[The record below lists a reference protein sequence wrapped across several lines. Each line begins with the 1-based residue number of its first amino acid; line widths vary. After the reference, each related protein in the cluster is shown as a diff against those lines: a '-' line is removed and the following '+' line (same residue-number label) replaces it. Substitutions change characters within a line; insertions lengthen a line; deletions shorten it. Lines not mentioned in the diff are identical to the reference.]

1 MGSCPVKQAAMAKT
15 NQDAGYV
22 EVQIGN
28 SYLVCKHNQSYNT
41 EDDMEKIKK
50 KFIETMTN
58 RQTADFLR
66 SLASGIESGKL
77 ELEEE
82 TYDWAEIEKIKIS
95 FKNQESQLLVKTK
108 LKGET
113 SMDLEM
119 DFEEEDTDPGSA
131 DDIPPDYKKLK
142 KRMKR
147 SFKDIHYSM
156 VNDQFPDEH
165 VMNVFAGD
173 CALMTGFKGYGDE
186 NYSGFLENVRE
197 MTSAYN
203 QKDMLQLRHAVS
215 RLTRLMKDCHHLH
228 K

>member
-1 MGSCPVKQAAMAKT
+1 
-15 NQDAGYV
+15 
-22 EVQIGN
+22 
-28 SYLVCKHNQSYNT
+28 
-41 EDDMEKIKK
+41 MEKIRK

-119 DFEEEDTDPGSA
+119 DFEEEDIDPGSA

-147 SFKDIHYSM
+147 SFRDIHYSM
-156 VNDQFPDEH
+156 VNDQFPDEQ
-165 VMNVFAGD
+165 VMNIFAGD

-186 NYSGFLENVRE
+186 KYPGFLENVRE